1 VKNLIVLLFV
11 GLAGVPC
18 VGMVAAQEL
27 LVAPPG
33 SDLGRMVP
41 ELAMPKMPEPGLE
54 QDQQHDGGPGEGDFG
69 NDVPNEQNATT
80 PYDETPYDETPYDE
94 SPYDES
100 WESGDSIELLEPYV
114 SDDYQMFQGNEAG
127 LESTGT
133 WIRRGFW
140 YAEVDAVIFNRKFS
154 RDGVV
159 LIGQQVGRSTSPFGG
174 FVDNQMRL
182 NGTKPGAHG
191 VPRLTLGR
199 FLFRD
204 HYNRDHVG
212 EFTIYGG
219 GEWTQESRLDVNPN
233 NALGTDFLI
242 VPATV
247 DGGNDS
253 FDFAKSSQFRYDH
266 RFNSFELNYHVK
278 DRMGRD
284 HMEMEPS
291 GHWVRRAGPSVSRS
305 LLAGIRFFE
314 LNEDFLWTASDIDVG
329 NDGTNDGDGSVK
341 IHTDND
347 LIGTQ
352 LGVSWMYETA
362 RWSGGVRAKGGV
374 YLNVLDIRTG
384 SVIPNATDTVVS
396 DSALDGE
403 EMSFIGEAAF
413 IGKWHLRPN
422 FSLRAGFETM
432 LVTSTALAPAQG
444 RNAFL
449 PSGPSSIASSGDS
462 VYLGASIGFEGY
474 W

>member
-11 GLAGVPC
+11 GLTGVSC

-33 SDLGRMVP
+33 SDLEGMVP
-41 ELAMPKMPEPGLE
+41 ELAMPQMPEPGLE
-54 QDQQHDGGPGEGDFG
+54 QDQQLDGGLSQGDFG
-69 NDVPNEQNATT
+69 NEVPSEQYATT
-80 PYDETPYDETPYDE
+80 
-94 SPYDES
+94 PYDES
-100 WESGDSIELLEPYV
+100 WESENSIEQLKPYV
-114 SDDYQMFQGNEAG
+114 SDDYQMFQRNEAG

-140 YAEVDAVIFNRKFS
+140 YSEVDAVIFNRKFN

-159 LIGQQVGRSTSPFGG
+159 LIGQPVGFSTSPFGG
-174 FVDNQMRL
+174 QVHNQLRL
-182 NGTKPGAHG
+182 NGSKPGAHG

-219 GEWTQESRLDVNPN
+219 GEWTQESRLDANPN
-233 NALGTDFLI
+233 NALGTNFLI
-242 VPATV
+242 VPAFI

-253 FDFAKSSQFRYDH
+253 FNFAKSSQFRYDH

-278 DRMGRD
+278 ERMGRD
-284 HMEMEPS
+284 HVEMEPS
-291 GHWVRRAGPSVSRS
+291 GVWVRRAGPSVSRS
-305 LLAGIRFFE
+305 LLAGIRFFD
-314 LNEDFLWTASDIDVG
+314 LNEDFNWTAKDIDVG
-329 NDGTNDGDGSVK
+329 NDGTNEGDGSVR

-347 LIGTQ
+347 MIGTQ
-352 LGVSWMYETA
+352 LGFSWIYETA
-362 RWSGGVRAKGGV
+362 RWSGGIRTKGGM
-374 YLNVLDIRTG
+374 YLNIMDLRVS
-384 SVIPNATDTVVS
+384 SVIPNDTDTVVS

-403 EMSFIGEAAF
+403 EMSFIGETAF

-422 FSLRAGFETM
+422 FSLRAGLEIMF
-432 LVTSTALAPAQG
+432 LSSVALAPAQG
-444 RNAFL
+444 RGAFL

-462 VYLGASIGFEGY
+462 TYLGGSIGFEGY